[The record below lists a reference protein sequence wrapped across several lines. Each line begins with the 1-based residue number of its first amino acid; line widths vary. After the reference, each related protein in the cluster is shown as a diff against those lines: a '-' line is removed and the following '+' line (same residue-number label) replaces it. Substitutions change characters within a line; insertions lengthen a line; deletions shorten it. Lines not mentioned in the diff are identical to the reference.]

1 MIRLLA
7 DSLGD
12 IRSRFSSRGF
22 TAAMVAA
29 CVVPALVAVV
39 LIAALAPALDAQTRI
54 PVAVV
59 NLDEGI
65 EGDGESAVNS
75 GAELVDSL
83 ADSAELAWEETDED
97 AALAGLRNG
106 TYALVFEIPKDYS
119 RKVASVDGSDPT
131 QAQIQIISSGSQNVL
146 ATRTGS
152 AALKQ
157 VQSRLRADL
166 GEQYMLRVLNSVNGQ
181 ASTLSLTADGAVVL
195 DSAYDALEQGT
206 GAIAEGLAQTASGTD
221 ALASGVDTIAAGV
234 TAAGTGASMLAD
246 TMDATAGQLEPL
258 VAGAEGVST
267 GLTTVASQL
276 DPVGSGLVEAG
287 NALQGLADELG
298 TSALSMREAMASA
311 SQIGGA
317 AASLSAAH
325 ANMASAQGDVSAAG
339 EGLASA
345 VTSGRDAYEAVQTD
359 AAALAMVLSSA
370 SDPSAES
377 GIAQDLAQ
385 LDAEYDAVAEEL
397 ALLLQG
403 SETAS
408 QDEAAAAGAEG
419 ADEVVVDR
427 AQLQALA
434 DKLDELATR
443 RSELAQRVEGAAS
456 DASALSAQA
465 ASTAESLGSAD
476 AARDELEHALEAY
489 DASAGEATAAS
500 AQVVELIPQVTAPVA
515 ESTGTVMLA
524 HLTLDQLAP
533 TIGAAGEGVSVLSEQ
548 LSSDGL
554 LGQGAAAVAAGSA
567 AVPQAMSMFSSA
579 VDQLG
584 QGNAALGEALG
595 GVSVGVSSLGDG
607 LSALAGVQ
615 SQLSSGVGQLREGQ
629 QTITDTLSV
638 AGDEL
643 GEVASARD
651 ERAEVAASPVTFTT
665 STLDRT
671 DGASAGIAP
680 VALGIVLWTGALAA
694 SYVLPAIDRRA
705 VLAGRGAASVLASY
719 LLCAAFCLVQ
729 AAVAA
734 VLLTLLAGISPVSAA
749 GLAALCALA
758 SLAFA
763 AVAQALRTAFGRFA
777 AAASLSLLLL
787 QFLCAGAIL
796 PAAFTS
802 GIFQALGQ
810 VLPVPALMEGLR
822 GAMAGS
828 LANFGSTCAVLA
840 AWLVICLAASL
851 LAATRLRSVRPERTF
866 A

>member
-12 IRSRFSSRGF
+12 IRSRFSSRRF
-22 TAAMVAA
+22 SIAMAAA

-39 LIAALAPALDAQTRI
+39 LVAALAPALDAQARI

-65 EGDGESAVNS
+65 ESDGGSTVNS

-83 ADSAELAWEETDED
+83 EDSAELAWEETDED

-106 TYALVFEIPKDYS
+106 TYALVLEIPEDYS
-119 RKVASVDGSDPT
+119 QKVASLDGADPA

-166 GEQYMLRVLNSVNGQ
+166 GEQYLLRVFNSVNGQ
-181 ASTLSLTADGAVVL
+181 ASTMSLTADGAVVL

-206 GAIAEGLAQTASGTD
+206 GAIAEGLEQTAAGTD
-221 ALASGVDTIAAGV
+221 ALVSGVDTIAAGV
-234 TAAGTGASMLAD
+234 TAAGTGASTLAD
-246 TMDATAGQLEPL
+246 TMDTTAEQLEPL

-276 DPVGSGLVEAG
+276 EPVGSGLVEAG
-287 NALQGLADELG
+287 NAMQGLADELG
-298 TSALSMREAMASA
+298 ASALSMREAMASA

-317 AASLSAAH
+317 AASLSAAY
-325 ANMASAQGDVSAAG
+325 ANMANAQGDVSAAG
-339 EGLASA
+339 EGLVSA
-345 VTSGRDAYEAVQTD
+345 VTGGHDVYEAVQTD
-359 AAALAMVLSSA
+359 AAALAVELSSA

-377 GIAQDLAQ
+377 GIVQDLAQ

-397 ALLLQG
+397 AALLQG
-403 SETAS
+403 SETSSPGETEPA
-408 QDEAAAAGAEG
+408 DAAGEDAI
-419 ADEVVVDR
+419 VVDR

-434 DKLDELATR
+434 DKLDELASR
-443 RSELAQRVEGAAS
+443 RSELAQRVEGAAA
-456 DASALSAQA
+456 DASALSTQA
-465 ASTAESLGSAD
+465 ASAAESLGNAD
-476 AARDELEHALEAY
+476 AAQVELERALEAY

-500 AQVVELIPQVTAPVA
+500 AQVVELIPQVTTPVA

-554 LGQGAAAVAAGSA
+554 LGQGAAAVAAGTA
-567 AVPQAMSMFSSA
+567 ATPQAMSMFSSA

-595 GVSVGVSSLGDG
+595 SVSVGVSSLGDG
-607 LSALAGVQ
+607 LSTLAGVQ
-615 SQLSSGVGQLREGQ
+615 GQLSSGVGQLREGQ

-665 STLDRT
+665 STLDRA
-671 DGASAGIAP
+671 DGVAASIAP
-680 VALGIVLWTGALAA
+680 IALGIVLWVGALAA

-705 VLAGRGAASVLASY
+705 VLAGSGVASVLVSY
-719 LLCAAFCLVQ
+719 LFCAACCLVQ
-729 AAVAA
+729 AVVVA
-734 VLLTLLAGISPVSAA
+734 VLLTVVAGISPASAA
-749 GLAALCALA
+749 GLAALFVLA

-763 AVAQALRTAFGRFA
+763 AVAHALRLAFGHFA
-777 AAASLSLLLL
+777 VAVSLTLLFIQL
-787 QFLCAGAIL
+787 LCAGAIL
-796 PAAFTS
+796 PASFTS
-802 GIFQALGQ
+802 GIFLALGRM
-810 VLPVPALMEGLR
+810 LPVPALIEGLR
-822 GAMAGS
+822 GVMAGS
-828 LANFGSTCAVLA
+828 LANVGGVCVVLA
-840 AWLVICLAASL
+840 VWLVIGLGASL
-851 LAATRLRSVRPERTF
+851 FAAARLRSVRPERTF